1 MDFIEN
7 FGLRLMYVWET
18 GLVPYWV
25 QNVIPKAYAC
35 FDKNQQKTTSKPN
48 AIKLV
53 DLTSAF
59 LILGVGLGLGIIFF
73 IFEIMHYRLIRRFRV
88 KNPPKQLGIKINA
101 PEELPDVN
109 RQI

>member
-1 MDFIEN
+1 
-7 FGLRLMYVWET
+7 MYVWET

-35 FDKNQQKTTSKPN
+35 FDKNPQKTTSKPN

-73 IFEIMHYRLIRRFRV
+73 IFEIMHYRFRARKMSGLMV
-88 KNPPKQLGIKINA
+88 TIAFEAIMRLGNPG
-101 PEELPDVN
+101 
-109 RQI
+109 